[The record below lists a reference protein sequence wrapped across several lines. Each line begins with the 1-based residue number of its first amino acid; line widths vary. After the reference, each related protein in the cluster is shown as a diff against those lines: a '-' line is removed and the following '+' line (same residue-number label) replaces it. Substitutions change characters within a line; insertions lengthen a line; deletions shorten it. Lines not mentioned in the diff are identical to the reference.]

1 MRITDLRLVVAFALT
16 SLPTGAMPVSP
27 AVGSACSLA
36 DTGSAA
42 DTASR
47 EALHCVL
54 LAPAPDLRSATGVLE
69 LRPVPG
75 PFGATVT
82 ASGAPRYLLVATIAG
97 LPPTSSLGNYKA
109 YVAWSFSV
117 TMDSATKLGEVRNGE
132 TVLGEVAREQFRVLI
147 TAEPSGTVTAR
158 GGRLVMRA
166 TSPGARLLAH
176 RDLMQPIAPGA
187 SVASD
192 APAAPAHQHGV
203 VPSGA
208 TGRALVWRMPPM
220 PSAGSMTMPGMGG
233 LSPAVAPWLPRVPNA
248 STVTPAVPRRVV
260 TLRDGDTL
268 ALVASMV
275 SRTINGRRLLMYAFN
290 GQYPGPLLR
299 ATEGSTVVVRFEN
312 RLDQPSAVHWHGVR
326 LENRSDGVPGL
337 TQPEVA
343 PGGRFQYRVHFR
355 DAGIYWY
362 HPHVREDIQQDLGLY
377 GNILVSSPR
386 GDDYP
391 PADREEVLALDDIL
405 LDETGTVPYGATAP
419 THALMGRWGNVF
431 LVNGEP
437 RWSLRVS
444 RGDVVR
450 FYLTNVSSARVFNL
464 AFAGARVKVVASDGG
479 RFEREVWARSVVIAP
494 AERYVVDVRFDRAGS
509 VALTNEVQALDHM
522 YGTYAAE
529 SDTLGIVSVTP
540 ASATSRQS
548 GAAEAFERLRGSAA
562 VAGLRARYHDAF
574 DRAPDRTLVLDMRA
588 NDLPRPVALML
599 NGLNV
604 PMDWNDGMGMA
615 NWVTTAGEVTWI
627 LRDADSRRENMQ
639 IDGWRFRLGDVVKL
653 RIFNDPLS
661 PHAMA
666 HPIHVHGQRFLVLSR
681 NGVRNDN
688 LVWKDTGI
696 IPAGETVDL
705 LVEMSNPGAWLLHCH
720 IAEHMGAGMMMRFDV
735 TP

>member
-1 MRITDLRLVVAFALT
+1 
-16 SLPTGAMPVSP
+16 
-27 AVGSACSLA
+27 
-36 DTGSAA
+36 
-42 DTASR
+42 
-47 EALHCVL
+47 
-54 LAPAPDLRSATGVLE
+54 
-69 LRPVPG
+69 
-75 PFGATVT
+75 
-82 ASGAPRYLLVATIAG
+82 
-97 LPPTSSLGNYKA
+97 
-109 YVAWSFSV
+109 
-117 TMDSATKLGEVRNGE
+117 MDSATKLGEVRNGE
-132 TVLGEVAREQFRVLI
+132 TMLGEVAREQFRVLV
-147 TAEPSGTVTAR
+147 TAEPSGDVTTR

-192 APAAPAHQHGV
+192 APAAHMHGA

-208 TGRALVWRMPPM
+208 PGGALVWRMPPM

-233 LSPAVAPWLPRVPNA
+233 LAPAVSPWLPRAPNA
-248 STVTPAVPRRVV
+248 SPIAPATPRRVIA
-260 TLRDGDTL
+260 LRDGDTL
-268 ALVASMV
+268 ILVASIV

-299 ATEGSTVVVRFEN
+299 AAEGSTIVVRFEN

-343 PGGRFQYRVHFR
+343 PGGRFEYRVHFR

-362 HPHVREDIQQDLGLY
+362 HPHVREDTQQDLGLY
-377 GNILVSSPR
+377 GNILVSSAKTD
-386 GDDYP
+386 GYA

-405 LDETGTVPYGATAP
+405 LDEAGVVPYGATAP

-437 RWSLRVS
+437 RWAPRVS

-450 FYLTNVSSARVFNL
+450 FYLTNVSSARVYNL
-464 AFAGARVKVVASDGG
+464 AFAGARLKVVGSDGG
-479 RFEREVWARSVVIAP
+479 RFEHEVWARSVVIAP
-494 AERYVVDVRFDRAGS
+494 AERYVVDVRFDSVGS

-522 YGTYAAE
+522 YGTYAPE
-529 SDTLGIVSVTP
+529 SDTLGIVTVT
-540 ASATSRQS
+540 ATSAARRRS
-548 GAAEAFERLRGSAA
+548 GAGEAFERLRENDA
-562 VAGLRARYHDAF
+562 VAELRTRYRDAF

-599 NGLNV
+599 NALNV

-627 LRDADSRRENMQ
+627 LRDAESRRENMQ
-639 IDGWRFRLGDVVKL
+639 IDGWRFHLGEMVKL

-696 IPAGETVDL
+696 VPAGETVDV